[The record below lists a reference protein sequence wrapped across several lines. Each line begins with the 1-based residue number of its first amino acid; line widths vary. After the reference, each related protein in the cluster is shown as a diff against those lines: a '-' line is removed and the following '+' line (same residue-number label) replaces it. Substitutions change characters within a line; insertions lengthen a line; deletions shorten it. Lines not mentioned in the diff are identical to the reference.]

1 MRRCGRPE
9 QRGGG
14 ERGGPPGEP
23 AYGDRV
29 TNRDN
34 EIAVLGRGL
43 DQAATLLGSVGEDDL
58 DAATPCHDWTT
69 AELVDHLVAAPAR
82 FAQMV
87 RGEEV
92 DWSAPTPHVGDDRAD
107 VFRASADGLLDAWRD
122 VGDGDAPTGADWQ
135 SAEIAVH
142 TYDLA
147 AALGRPT
154 SDLDAAVAERG
165 LAFMRASLTSENR
178 GPAFLPEQPA
188 PEGADAYQRIAAFAG
203 RTVTPSR

>member
-1 MRRCGRPE
+1 
-9 QRGGG
+9 
-14 ERGGPPGEP
+14 
-23 AYGDRV
+23 
-29 TNRDN
+29 
-34 EIAVLGRGL
+34 
-43 DQAATLLGSVGEDDL
+43 
-58 DAATPCHDWTT
+58 
-69 AELVDHLVAAPAR
+69 
-82 FAQMV
+82 MV

-165 LAFMRASLTSENR
+165 LAFMRASLTSESAASTSASDNAPRPRSLSKASERRCCRLSNIQAPKHERPR
-178 GPAFLPEQPA
+178 GRACAAWGRAHHQGLGVDPARL
-188 PEGADAYQRIAAFAG
+188 R
-203 RTVTPSR
+203 SRR